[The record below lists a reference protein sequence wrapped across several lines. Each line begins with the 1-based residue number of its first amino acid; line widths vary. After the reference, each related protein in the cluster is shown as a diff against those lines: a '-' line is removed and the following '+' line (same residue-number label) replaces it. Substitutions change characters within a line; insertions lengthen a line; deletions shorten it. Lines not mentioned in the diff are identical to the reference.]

1 MWRQRSR
8 RKSPPAASALHK
20 ESPHIRTDYL
30 SADMRATT
38 NHNREVDADI
48 VSASRQKIKENC
60 AKMTSTK
67 KFLEIIGAA
76 DELNGVA
83 GNLGD
88 TLRVLMSGDICL
100 IDTKTTDYNGR
111 VCLVWYPGE
120 KTEHYNRVFIDG
132 DTVTVVCA
140 TDGDV
145 YFTGTLGEVKIRG
158 VVVGI
163 VRKLE
168 PEERKAGSAWDEFRK
183 KAPLDRLAGYYEP
196 TEKDYNAVRQH
207 ERGGAYGMFINGYF
221 YGFAQGRKAQKAEG
235 RRKRRAEKRK
245 EAAQHD

>member
-1 MWRQRSR
+1 MWRRRSQG
-8 RKSPPAASALHK
+8 KSPPAASALHK

-132 DTVTVVCA
+132 DSVTVVCA

-145 YFTGTLGEVKIRG
+145 YFTGTLCEVKIRG

-168 PEERKAGSAWDEFRK
+168 PEERKDGSAWDEFRK

-245 EAAQHD
+245 EAAQHG

>member
-1 MWRQRSR
+1 M
-8 RKSPPAASALHK
+8 
-20 ESPHIRTDYL
+20 TD
-30 SADMRATT
+30 
-38 NHNREVDADI
+38 
-48 VSASRQKIKENC
+48 
-60 AKMTSTK
+60 TSTK

-76 DELNGVA
+76 DELSGVA

-168 PEERKAGSAWDEFRK
+168 PEERKDGSAWEVFYREALPQNDKLRN
-183 KAPLDRLAGYYEP
+183 YYP
-196 TEKDYNAVRQH
+196 INWNYFNAVRQH
-207 ERGGAYGMFINGYF
+207 ERGGASGMFLYGYY
-221 YGFAQGRKAQKAEG
+221 YGFERGRKAQKAEG
-235 RRKRRAEKRK
+235 RRNRRAEKRK
-245 EAAQHD
+245 EAAKCG